1 MNIDQKLN
9 LLKHNTVEIIEE
21 KELIELLKTKKKPVV
36 YCGYEVSG
44 EVHLGHMVTT
54 TKLLDFLRAGFHV
67 KVLFADW
74 HTWLNRKGTW
84 EEIHRLTKLWKNV
97 FKALGLG
104 KTEFILGSKIQ
115 RNMDYID
122 DIMKI
127 SVKTTIN
134 RALRS
139 MQEIGRDIEHARVS
153 QVIYP
158 FMQIED
164 IKALKLDVAYAGIE
178 QRKIHMLAREV
189 LPELNYKE
197 PICVHTPLIP
207 SLKGPGEKMS
217 SSKPETMISVRDKE
231 DDIKKK
237 IDKAY
242 CPEGVK
248 EDNPILSITKLIIF
262 PRIKEFKIK
271 RDKKF
276 GGDVGFKDYG
286 SLESSFTDK
295 KLHPMDLK
303 NAVSSYL
310 IDILKPVRK
319 VFD

>member
-1 MNIDQKLN
+1 MAPEEKLEII
-9 LLKHNTVEIIEE
+9 KHNTVEIVEE
-21 KELIELLKTKKKPVV
+21 SELKELLKTKKKPVT

-54 TKLLDFLRAGFHV
+54 TKLLDFLKASFHV
-67 KVLFADW
+67 KILFADW
-74 HTWLNRKGTW
+74 HTWLNRKGSW
-84 EEIHRLTKLWKNV
+84 EEIYKLTKQWEKA

-104 KTEFILGSKIQ
+104 KADFILGSTIQ
-115 RNMDYID
+115 KNMNYID

-127 SVKTTIN
+127 AVKTTIK

-139 MQEIGRDIEHARVS
+139 MQEIARDIEHARVS

-158 FMQIED
+158 FMQVED
-164 IKALKLDVAYAGIE
+164 IKKLNVDVAYAGIE
-178 QRKIHMLAREV
+178 QRKIHMLAREI
-189 LPELNYKE
+189 LPELKYKA

-231 DDIKKK
+231 DYIKKK
-237 IDKAY
+237 INKAY

-248 EDNPILSITKLIIF
+248 EDNPVLAIAQLIIF
-262 PRIKEFKIK
+262 PRVISFNIE

-276 GGDVGFKDYG
+276 GGDIEFKNYND
-286 SLESSFTDK
+286 LERDFVNK

-310 IDILKPVRK
+310 GRILKPVRK
-319 VFD
+319 AFS